1 MNYIHSVVQTSLLS
15 VPRTF
20 WSSQTETLYLFKNN
34 TLFSPPSSSWQLLL
48 SPLEKCLFK
57 PFAQL
62 DWIFCCS
69 CSCCWVVRVL
79 YVFWLLIPYQIHNL
93 QIFFHSTGCLCSQC
107 LWCTEVFLF
116 LNSSL
121 SIIFFSC
128 LYFWCYIWKILT
140 NPRSW
145 SFSSVFSSKSFRVW
159 TLIFNSL
166 TIFCQYYCCFY
177 WWVALW
183 RSLVLTLQFPLC
195 HLSGFPPPF
204 FYWMDSIFFGWF
216 ENCTF
221 NLVFLFLQTY

>member
-107 LWCTEVFLF
+107 LWCTKVFLF

-128 LYFWCYIWKILT
+128 LYFWCI
-140 NPRSW
+140 SE
-145 SFSSVFSSKSFRVW
+145 KSLQIQGHEAFLLCFLRRV
-159 TLIFNSL
+159 LEFEL
-166 TIFCQYYCCFY
+166 LY
-177 WWVALW
+177 
-183 RSLVLTLQFPLC
+183 LTLWQFFASIIVVFIDEWLYGGHWSLPCSSHYVTYQDFHPPSFIEWIAFSLAGLRIV
-195 HLSGFPPPF
+195 HL
-204 FYWMDSIFFGWF
+204 I
-216 ENCTF
+216 
-221 NLVFLFLQTY
+221 

>member
-34 TLFSPPSSSWQLLL
+34 SLFSPPSSSWQLLL
-48 SPLEKCLFK
+48 SSLEKCLFK

-93 QIFFHSTGCLCSQC
+93 QIFFSFHWLPLFIVSMMHKS
-107 LWCTEVFLF
+107 FLF

-121 SIIFFSC
+121 SIFFFSC

-145 SFSSVFSSKSFRVW
+145 SFSSVFSSKSFRVG

-166 TIFCQYYCCFY
+166 TIFCQYSCFY
-177 WWVALW
+177 WWVTLW
-183 RSLVLTLQFPLC
+183 KSLVLTLQFPLC
-195 HLSGFPPPF
+195 HLSGSPPHPPLLLLLN
-204 FYWMDSIFFGWF
+204 G
-216 ENCTF
+216 
-221 NLVFLFLQTY
+221 